1 MMCYLK
7 KILLEISCLP
17 IVVKLA
23 VVITV
28 LLMASM
34 IVQGT
39 LISRN
44 QSRLMEKQIH
54 EFGNS
59 LTTQITQQFKEPIL
73 SQDML
78 TIENVISSSLKIENI
93 RGIQVFTVDNE
104 IVLARGDSPEIIPL
118 DHAEDY
124 FLWKGSDPDDSGDND
139 FISFIGRLV
148 SNDIAL
154 GYVVVSFDRGII
166 EEAKRSSQ
174 LAIIG
179 STFLM
184 MMIGLLSAY
193 FLSKLV
199 TKPIYKLIKA
209 STAIA
214 NGDYETR
221 FDKNY
226 NDELGVLSDSLNSMT
241 QGLIH
246 KAVVEQALSRY
257 VSPKV
262 AKEVLADTYARELGG
277 RDVNASVVFADIV
290 GFTRMSEQMTATE
303 VSTLLNTYFSYIDLA
318 SHVCHGHVDKY
329 IGDCAMLLFGAPEDD
344 PDHIFHAVYC
354 ALLIKQVVEQLNIK
368 RLSQGER
375 IAEFHIGVNS
385 GIMLAGNMGS
395 LTRMEYTVL
404 GDAVNLASRLAS
416 ESSTSGILVDE
427 NIALDEEIYQQ
438 VECEFYEKLSVKGK
452 LEPVN
457 AYSVIGALPVLQSRL
472 NIDVE
477 TILSSSLEKK

>member
-1 MMCYLK
+1 
-7 KILLEISCLP
+7 
-17 IVVKLA
+17 
-23 VVITV
+23 
-28 LLMASM
+28 
-34 IVQGT
+34 
-39 LISRN
+39 
-44 QSRLMEKQIH
+44 MEKQIH

-209 STAIA
+209 SRAIA
-214 NGDYETR
+214 CGDFETR
-221 FDKNY
+221 FDKKY
-226 NDELGVLSDSLNSMT
+226 NDELGVLSDSLN
-241 QGLIH
+241 
-246 KAVVEQALSRY
+246 
-257 VSPKV
+257 
-262 AKEVLADTYARELGG
+262 
-277 RDVNASVVFADIV
+277 
-290 GFTRMSEQMTATE
+290 
-303 VSTLLNTYFSYIDLA
+303 
-318 SHVCHGHVDKY
+318 
-329 IGDCAMLLFGAPEDD
+329 
-344 PDHIFHAVYC
+344 
-354 ALLIKQVVEQLNIK
+354 
-368 RLSQGER
+368 
-375 IAEFHIGVNS
+375 
-385 GIMLAGNMGS
+385 
-395 LTRMEYTVL
+395 
-404 GDAVNLASRLAS
+404 
-416 ESSTSGILVDE
+416 
-427 NIALDEEIYQQ
+427 
-438 VECEFYEKLSVKGK
+438 
-452 LEPVN
+452 
-457 AYSVIGALPVLQSRL
+457 
-472 NIDVE
+472 
-477 TILSSSLEKK
+477 

>member
-1 MMCYLK
+1 MSYLK
-7 KILLEISCLP
+7 KIWLEVSCLP
-17 IVVKLA
+17 IVFKLA
-23 VVITV
+23 LIITV
-28 LLMASM
+28 LLVISM

-44 QSRLMEKQIH
+44 QSQLMEKQIH

-59 LTTQITQQFKEPIL
+59 ITTQITQQFKEPIL

-78 TIENVISSSLKIENI
+78 TIERVISSSLKIENI
-93 RGIQVFTVDNE
+93 RGIQVFTINDE
-104 IVLARGDSPEIIPL
+104 IILARGKFPEMIPL
-118 DHAEDY
+118 DHTEDY
-124 FLWKGSDPDDSGDND
+124 FLWKGGGSNDSGDND

-154 GYVVVSFDRGII
+154 GYVVVSFDRKII
-166 EEAKRSSQ
+166 EEAKRNSQ

-179 STFLM
+179 STFFM

-209 STAIA
+209 SRAIA
-214 NGDYETR
+214 NGDYEIR

-246 KAVVEQALSRY
+246 KAIVEQALSRY

-290 GFTRMSEQMTATE
+290 GFTRMTEQMMATE

-344 PDHIFHAVYC
+344 PDHTFHAVYC
-354 ALLIKQVVEQLNIK
+354 AILIQQVVEQLNIK
-368 RLSQGER
+368 RRSQGER
-375 IAEFHIGVNS
+375 TLEFHIGVNS

-395 LTRMEYTVL
+395 MSRMEYTVL

-416 ESSTSGILVDE
+416 ESAASGILVDD
-427 NIALDEEIYQQ
+427 NIALDELICQQ
-438 VECEFYEKLSVKGK
+438 VEFEFYEKLSMKGK
-452 LEPVN
+452 VESVN
-457 AYSVIGALPVLQSRL
+457 TYFIKGVLPKLQSRL

-477 TILSSSLEKK
+477 SILSTLLEKK